1 MNYWVYM
8 LTIACIYVGLAT
20 SLNLVSGYTGILS
33 VCQAAFFGIGAYAS
47 ALLTL
52 NAGWPWLATLPVA
65 VVLAI
70 GPAAIVGSLALRLK
84 NDYLIVAT
92 FAVQVILVRVMQSW
106 FQVTQGE
113 LGVSGVPPVRVGSW
127 VVDTSA
133 DGLLLAVLVTASL
146 LCISWRLVHSPF
158 GRLLRGIREDEPFVS
173 TAGKQVGATKLTIFI
188 IGAVM
193 ASVSGATY
201 APIVSHIDP
210 TSFHVMESVF
220 ILALM
225 IIGGA
230 GTFWG
235 PVVGALTLVG
245 FQAVLRFTG
254 LSPAVA
260 ANVRQM
266 AYGLL
271 LVVSMVWRPEGLLGS
286 RTSAERKA

>member
-52 NAGWPWLATLPVA
+52 NAGWPWLVTLPVA

-133 DGLLLAVLVTASL
+133 DGLLLEDDLIEAVVGLGANLFYGTGIPAAVLFIDRNKPAARKGKVLIVNGEKDIVPGTNQNSL
-146 LCISWRLVHSPF
+146 SEENVARMAEAVH
-158 GRLLRGIREDEPFVS
+158 RYEDEELFCRVADLNEIRDNDHNLNITRYVS
-173 TAGKQVGATKLTIFI
+173 TAKPEPIIDLGKTHDAI
-188 IGAVM
+188 
-193 ASVSGATY
+193 
-201 APIVSHIDP
+201 
-210 TSFHVMESVF
+210 
-220 ILALM
+220 
-225 IIGGA
+225 
-230 GTFWG
+230 
-235 PVVGALTLVG
+235 
-245 FQAVLRFTG
+245 
-254 LSPAVA
+254 VA
-260 ANVRQM
+260 ADKDIRTMTAKHNEFLKQL
-266 AYGLL
+266 GLPEL
-271 LVVSMVWRPEGLLGS
+271 PTVQPPRP
-286 RTSAERKA
+286 